1 MSFLGR
7 TLRVRETAAC
17 RVTETVLA
25 GEVTFPTHEHLA
37 PYVSFLVAGG
47 YTEHRGAVERRCTS
61 GVVLWH
67 GPAEVHG
74 DVVDA
79 GGAHVL
85 NLELTDPEA
94 VGGERPLPRVTARST
109 ALGLAL
115 FRAFAASEGE
125 LDERG
130 CELWA
135 AVEPDSGTAP
145 RLPWLRRA
153 LELIHDEIAEP
164 LRLGDVARG
173 VAIHPVH
180 VARTFRR
187 VLHTTVGDY
196 LAEVRVLRACELLR
210 RSRASIADIA
220 AATGF
225 ADHAHLTRT
234 FRRLT
239 GVTPSAYRGRV

>member
-1 MSFLGR
+1 MGFLGK
-7 TLRVRETAAC
+7 TLRVRETTAC

-25 GEVTFPTHEHLA
+25 GEATFPTHEHRA
-37 PYVSFLVAGG
+37 PYVSFLLAGG
-47 YTEHRGAVERRCTS
+47 YTEHRGAAERRCTS
-61 GVVLWH
+61 GAVLWH

-94 VGGERPLPRVTARST
+94 VSLAPPLARAATRST
-109 ALGLAL
+109 TLGLAL
-115 FRAFAASEGE
+115 FRALAASERD

-135 AVEPDSGTAP
+135 AVDPDPDTAP
-145 RLPWLRRA
+145 RPAWLRRA
-153 LELIHDEIAEP
+153 LELVHDELAEP
-164 LRLGDVARG
+164 LRLGDVARR
-173 VAIHPVH
+173 VAVHPVH

-187 VLHTTVGDY
+187 VLHTSVGDY
-196 LAEVRVLRACELLR
+196 LAEARVLRACELLR
-210 RSRASIADIA
+210 RSRAAIADVA

-234 FRRLT
+234 FKRLT
-239 GVTPSAYRGRV
+239 GMTPSAYRGWV